1 MKASTTES
9 WSGHDPPHDPRM
21 GEHRLRSD
29 DAEIP
34 EAQADRLAAVAR
46 ASVFSGRGGE
56 GVLEHRRKGLRARG
70 VVGVIATPDCQLE
83 ILPKIEGAGET
94 EVSNATLRAR
104 LIHMLAVTYDLPIE
118 AGAIAQLG
126 WQRETVLEL
135 LIRLFCAKLT
145 DAVRQGM
152 PRHYL
157 EHEDDLPALR
167 GRLDVTRQF
176 STLAVSP
183 QKVAC
188 RFDALSPDIALNRVM
203 CAAVSKLSRLTAVPD
218 NQRALRELGFVYA
231 DVADVPPSELR
242 WDRIV
247 LDRTNRRWRDLLS
260 LARLFLSDRHQQTSA
275 GIIDGHA
282 LLFEMNVLF
291 EKYVER
297 ILSQALAGTGFRVSS
312 QGGHRDCLYEGDIGR
327 FRTRPDLIIRQGEE
341 IALIIDTKWKRITA
355 RIDDVKQGVSQADV
369 YQLMAYGRLYD
380 CTNVILLYPHHGDLP
395 PDPICRGYSIA
406 ARGADEK
413 LIVATQDLAGSRLD
427 HKRELRDLVC
437 ERGGL
442 FRPPEERARAGVPAA
457 VVALGAL
464 ASAGAG
470 GEDGIRT
477 HDTAF
482 DRITV

>member
-1 MKASTTES
+1 MIRRTIRE
-9 WSGHDPPHDPRM
+9 WERIGY
-21 GEHRLRSD
+21 GSD

-34 EAQADRLAAVAR
+34 ETQADRLAAVAR

-56 GVLEHRRKGLRARG
+56 GVLEHGRKGLRARG

-83 ILPKIEGAGET
+83 ILPKIEGGGEI
-94 EVSNATLRAR
+94 EVSDATLRAR

-118 AGAIAQLG
+118 AGTMTQLG

-176 STLAVSP
+176 STLAVSA
-183 QKVAC
+183 QKLAC
-188 RFDALSPDIALNRVM
+188 RFDALSPDIALNQVM
-203 CAAVSKLSRLTAVPD
+203 RAAVTKLSRLTAAPD
-218 NQRALRELGFVYA
+218 NQRVLRELTFVYA
-231 DVADVPPSELR
+231 DVADVPPIALR

-260 LARLFLSDRHQQTSA
+260 LARLFLSDRNQQTSA
-275 GIIDGHA
+275 GTIDGHS
-282 LLFEMNVLF
+282 LLFEMNILF

-297 ILSQALAGTGFRVSS
+297 ILSRALAGTGFRISS

-327 FRTRPDLIIRQGEE
+327 FRTRPDIIIRQGEQ
-341 IALIIDTKWKRITA
+341 IALIIDTKWKRMTP
-355 RIDDVKQGVSQADV
+355 RIDDPKQGVSQADV

-380 CTNVILLYPHHGDLP
+380 CPTVMLLYPHHRDLP
-395 PDPICRGYSIA
+395 PDPIRRRYSIA
-406 ARGADEK
+406 ESDADEK
-413 LIVATQDLAGSRLD
+413 LIVATQDLAGTQRD
-427 HKRELRDLVC
+427 HKDALRKLVLDSLDL
-437 ERGGL
+437 EYGL
-442 FRPPEERARAGVPAA
+442 DPRLGQLCVAA
-457 VVALGAL
+457 CVDL
-464 ASAGAG
+464 AH
-470 GEDGIRT
+470 R
-477 HDTAF
+477 
-482 DRITV
+482 